1 MSARRSADPMAEAR
15 PVVHDR
21 SRGMCERCC
30 ARRATDV
37 HHRQLRRHGDHQPAN
52 LVDLC
57 RECHEWA
64 HKHPAEA
71 RESGFIVSGRIDPRS
86 VTLQHG
92 LYGRVRID
100 DDGGWELAA

>member
-1 MSARRSADPMAEAR
+1 MSARRPADPMAEAR
-15 PVVHDR
+15 PVVHTR
-21 SRGMCERCC
+21 SGGMCERCC